1 MISMSSGAASASSN
15 IALASRVGDLLGDSP
30 GLSWVW
36 KLNSSRPLTVA
47 MKARRSRFTA
57 QYIQAR
63 GCGMTS

>member
-1 MISMSSGAASASSN
+1 MISMSSGAASASWN
-15 IALASRVGDLLGDSP
+15 IALACASVICSADWP

-36 KLNSSRPLTVA
+36 KVNSSRPLTVA

>member
-1 MISMSSGAASASSN
+1 MISMSSGAANASSN
-15 IALASRVGDLLGDSP
+15 IALASASVICSDSP

-36 KLNSSRPLTVA
+36 KLNWSWPLTLA